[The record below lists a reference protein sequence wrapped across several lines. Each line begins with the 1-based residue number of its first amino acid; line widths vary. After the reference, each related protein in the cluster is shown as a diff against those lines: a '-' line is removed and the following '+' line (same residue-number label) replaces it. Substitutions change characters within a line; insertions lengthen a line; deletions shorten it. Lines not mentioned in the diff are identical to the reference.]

1 MFFLQMMT
9 RGLLHI
15 VNSNLIENV
24 RSNVYTTLVNQ
35 PMEFYDNK
43 NHAVGNLTAIL
54 ASNVREL
61 NGASIEV
68 YVFLYGSI
76 AGMLSGIVIAF
87 IFEWNFGILFC
98 IITPISSI
106 T

>member
-15 VNSNLIENV
+15 VNSNLIETV
-24 RSNVYTTLVNQ
+24 RSNVYSTLVNQ

-54 ASNVREL
+54 ASNIREL
-61 NGASIEV
+61 NGASIEM
-68 YVFLYGSI
+68 YLFLYAS
-76 AGMLSGIVIAF
+76 AVGMISGIVVTF
-87 IFEWNFGILFC
+87 VFEWNFGLLLC
-98 IITPISSI
+98 IITPVSSI